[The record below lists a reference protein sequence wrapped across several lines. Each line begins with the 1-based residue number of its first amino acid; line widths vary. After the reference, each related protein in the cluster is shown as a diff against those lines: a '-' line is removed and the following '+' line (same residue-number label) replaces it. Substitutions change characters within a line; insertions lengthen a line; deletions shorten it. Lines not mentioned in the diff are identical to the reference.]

1 MSSSATGKMFSAIDR
16 QCLRPATSAEGVTPK
31 VSQTLEHRGH
41 ESSRPPLARSIFSEC
56 SSSTTL

>member
-31 VSQTLEHRGH
+31 IALEC
-41 ESSRPPLARSIFSEC
+41 RPIWFGVFIVHDNQLW
-56 SSSTTL
+56 LLQ